1 MKNEFMLFSQG
12 FQKGYDYVL
21 YDSEPENR
29 EVPKVSY
36 NDFYSLGYKKGFE
49 YAEYCEL
56 TFQTMSISREQ
67 LIAIIDKAFTRTI
80 SEQEEYQA
88 RENRYVVYKSGFV
101 SGKGDVLLKYHE
113 KDETFNLIP
122 DFDSNDINSIG
133 YYDGYCHYLREIL
146 NVQGLEDVESLPKL
160 DEVCRD
166 SFNASYEVYN
176 FANIESKES
185 VK

>member
-29 EVPKVSY
+29 EVPSVSH

-56 TFQTMSISREQ
+56 TFQTMSVSREQ
-67 LIAIIDKAFTRTI
+67 LIAIIDKAFTRVMD
-80 SEQEEYQA
+80 EQTEYQE
-88 RENRYVVYKSGFV
+88 RERKYTVYKSGFV
-101 SGKGDVLLKYHE
+101 QGKADVLLKYYAH
-113 KDETFNLIP
+113 DESFNLIP
-122 DFDSNDINSIG
+122 DFDSDDINSIG
-133 YYDGYCHYLREIL
+133 YYDGYCYYLREIL
-146 NVQGLEDVESLPKL
+146 NVQELEEVESLPKS
-160 DEVCRD
+160 EEICRQ
-166 SFNASYEVYN
+166 SFNSSYKIYN
-176 FANIESKES
+176 FANIENKES